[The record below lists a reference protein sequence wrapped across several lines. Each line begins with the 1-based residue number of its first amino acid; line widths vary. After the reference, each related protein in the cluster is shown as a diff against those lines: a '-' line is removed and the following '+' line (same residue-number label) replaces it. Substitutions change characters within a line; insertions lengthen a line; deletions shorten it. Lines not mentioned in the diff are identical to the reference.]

1 MTDLDRAALMAA
13 GVVLSGCVSNYPASP
28 VFSTY
33 DLQQRRGACLMQD
46 YQNQSQVWDDR
57 TQTCYQLSPEQT
69 AERRR
74 RAQAAWNKQVETQRE
89 QAARFQRQHPDADA
103 CIKRNAGTF
112 TQSYSGQ
119 LMELCLSV
127 EEKP

>member
-1 MTDLDRAALMAA
+1 MADLDRAALLAA
-13 GVVLSGCVSNYPASP
+13 GMVLSGCGVIIPNSSAYN
-28 VFSTY
+28 
-33 DLQQRRGACLMQD
+33 LQQRRGACLIQD
-46 YQNQSQVWDDR
+46 YQSQSQVWDDR